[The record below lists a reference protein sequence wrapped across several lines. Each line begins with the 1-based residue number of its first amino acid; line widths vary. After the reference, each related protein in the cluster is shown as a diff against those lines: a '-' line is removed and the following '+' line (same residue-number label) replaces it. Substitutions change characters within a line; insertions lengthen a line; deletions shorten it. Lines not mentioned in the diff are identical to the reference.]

1 MGERREKKARVNTSR
16 TRMTKQKAME
26 EYSKIN
32 KEVKKSVIADKEAFP
47 AEIAEKADRAAT
59 VGQMTKTLVGKRS
72 KADIPVKSRDGKTIS
87 DQEEQVQRWAEYF
100 QELLNRPQPDHPPE
114 ILPARRDLPI
124 MCDQPSGEEIRKSI
138 RQLNSGKA
146 AGPDRIL
153 ERHSKQIK
161 TRHAVVVLES
171 IFYKI
176 WMEEKYLDD
185 WKEGH
190 IVKIPKKET

>member
-1 MGERREKKARVNTSR
+1 
-16 TRMTKQKAME
+16 
-26 EYSKIN
+26 
-32 KEVKKSVIADKEAFP
+32 
-47 AEIAEKADRAAT
+47 
-59 VGQMTKTLVGKRS
+59 MTKTLEGKRS
-72 KADIPVKSRDGKTIS
+72 KADIQVISRDGKIIS

-100 QELLNRPQPDHPPE
+100 QELLNRPPSDNPRRVYQEEKTFLLCVTNHQE
-114 ILPARRDLPI
+114 IK
-124 MCDQPSGEEIRKSI
+124 IRKSI

-146 AGPDRIL
+146 AGPDRIP
-153 ERHSKQIK
+153 ERYSKQIK

-176 WMEEKYLDD
+176 WMEEKYLED

>member
-1 MGERREKKARVNTSR
+1 
-16 TRMTKQKAME
+16 
-26 EYSKIN
+26 
-32 KEVKKSVIADKEAFP
+32 
-47 AEIAEKADRAAT
+47 
-59 VGQMTKTLVGKRS
+59 
-72 KADIPVKSRDGKTIS
+72 
-87 DQEEQVQRWAEYF
+87 
-100 QELLNRPQPDHPPE
+100 
-114 ILPARRDLPI
+114 
-124 MCDQPSGEEIRKSI
+124 MCDQPSREEIRKSI

-146 AGPDRIL
+146 AGPDLIP

-176 WMEEKYLDD
+176 WMEEKYPED